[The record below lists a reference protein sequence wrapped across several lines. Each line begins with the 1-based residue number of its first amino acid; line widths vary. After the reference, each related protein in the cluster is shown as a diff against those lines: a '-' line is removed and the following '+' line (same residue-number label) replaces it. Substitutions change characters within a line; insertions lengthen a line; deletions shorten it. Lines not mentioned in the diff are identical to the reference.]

1 VNPFPLILSAP
12 SGGGKTTIA
21 RRLLSV
27 RPDIGY
33 SVSCTTRVPRDGE
46 VDGRDYHFLSREDF
60 EARRVRG
67 EFAESAL
74 VHGNLYGTL
83 RSEVARVLESG
94 RHVVMDIDVQGARQ
108 FASAYP
114 ESVLVFLLPPS
125 VDVLLQRLR
134 SRRTEGDEEFLRR
147 VRGAREELRA
157 AVSYQYAVV
166 NDDVERACD
175 HVAAIIDAEVV
186 RHARLPDLSRR
197 VGALVDELD
206 RHILTSER
214 LPAG

>member
-21 RRLLSV
+21 RRLLTRRSDV
-27 RPDIGY
+27 GY
-33 SVSCTTRVPRDGE
+33 SVSCTTRAPRNGE
-46 VDGRDYHFLSREDF
+46 ADGRDYHFLSRQDF
-60 EARRVRG
+60 EARQSRG
-67 EFAESAL
+67 EFAETAL

-108 FASAYP
+108 FATAYP

-125 VDVLLQRLR
+125 ADVLLNRLR
-134 SRRTEGDEEFLRR
+134 NRRTEADEDFRR
-147 VRGAREELRA
+147 RIQGAREELRA
-157 AVSYQYAVV
+157 AISYHYVVV

-175 HVAAIIDAEVV
+175 HVAAILDAETV
-186 RHARLPDLSRR
+186 RHSRLPDLGRR
-197 VGALVDELD
+197 IGALVEELD
-206 RHILTSER
+206 RHIVSSER
-214 LPAG
+214 LPAV